1 MIVKDEAHII
11 ESTLAHLMEQFP
23 ITHWVIDDTGSTDGT
38 QKIIS
43 KFFEKRNIPGTLHKT
58 EWRDF
63 GFNRSKALEHAYN
76 LTDYVLV
83 WDADDSVVGRFVL
96 PRPLTADQYSFTFG
110 DAAGFR
116 YSRTQLFNNRKR
128 WCYKGVLHEYPA
140 SAEPPGAPTP
150 PATGAPTPPATGA
163 PIPVTGD
170 YYFVS
175 GRTGARSRDPEKYKK
190 DAAVLEKALIKEPN
204 NDRYVYYCANSYK
217 DAGEPTKAIKKY
229 KQLLT
234 MNGWSEERYMA
245 CIQIYDL
252 SSCETNLH
260 YLVDSYSH
268 SPERIEGIYRLVRH
282 YCIKGQFRVALMYY
296 GLIADH
302 YENHYSPA
310 TIANKLFVSRDDY
323 DYYLPY
329 YVIICAIRVSNWSL
343 AERMYTMIFRFGTG
357 ARLDSWWNINLF
369 NNLHFVVVHL
379 KSSLPFLNSMFTFR
393 DAMPY
398 RLNVLQEKAIASIL
412 DRHRSHLAEPIFRKI
427 TNKVETN
434 PKIFLSITTCK
445 RYDLFSKTMN
455 SLLRTWVDLDAVDYF
470 FCVDDNSAE
479 ADRSFMRSSYPFFD
493 FYMKGP
499 EEKGH
504 RTSMNIIWA
513 KLAALRPTYWIHLED
528 DWLFFKSGSYVRD
541 AVAFLER
548 AEPAG
553 IHQVLYNRNYAELYD
568 WDLNG
573 GAPIP
578 GESRFIVHLQS
589 DSIPGRSSGYWPHY
603 SFRPSVIRVAPLL
616 TLGNYDSP
624 NTFFERDYA
633 DRWTAAGYRSA
644 FFDDI
649 RCLHIGK
656 LTSDK
661 KGQNAYALNNE
672 SQFDSSSGSSP
683 NPELVITELVKTQ
696 IFIVNLKRREDRK
709 TAMGSLMAE
718 HGIKSYRFYE
728 AVDGL
733 ELQWSPE
740 LLSLFAGNDFGSRRG
755 VLGCALSHYR
765 LWQQLVSSAAE
776 ETQYV
781 ILEDD
786 ITVRPDF
793 KGRLEAA
800 IRYATEKPVGEKP
813 VDILFLGHHC
823 WNEADRVRVSPS
835 EGAAI
840 AFQPEKYVGGTFGYL
855 ITKRGAAAYLD
866 YIKENGIRHGIDML
880 VKKLP
885 AGTRIEVMAPH
896 IVLSEWDRSA
906 IGQPVDTDIQNDPRF
921 LSLKQGWT
929 FHPRVDSIGNDICHK
944 EEKGAHS
951 VELLMK
957 ACLDISGSVAFN
969 TLGFVKSSV
978 ALPLVASPYFGSGD
992 GIYIRD
998 GYVSVKRVKL
1008 LCNWCSSAE
1017 LCAMVAPMLEDTL
1030 STIHVTSTTDASL
1043 IDYWLILNK
1052 PQEGDYYDPART
1064 VVFQL
1069 EPWCGESWQAH
1080 GAKTWGDWA
1089 RPDPARFLRVL
1100 TAKTGLIPATWQ
1112 ISRVPPPA
1120 DYVRASRI
1128 SCILSEKYTD
1138 PGQRHRVDFLR
1149 FLEAKG
1155 GIPLSVFGREN
1166 YHGLTS
1172 YAGPVPGP
1180 KEAAIQPYKYYFMC
1194 ENNAEP
1200 NYVTEKLWDAILC
1213 ETLCFYWGAPNVAD
1227 HVNPQAFIQLDMS
1240 DYEESYRRIQNALA
1254 TDAWASRLPHI
1265 RAAKRR
1271 LIEEQQMFAV
1281 LGRILSS

>member
-1 MIVKDEAHII
+1 MIVKNEAHII
-11 ESTLAHLMEQFP
+11 AATLAHLMEQFP

-38 QKIIS
+38 QELIT
-43 KFFEKRNIPGTLHKT
+43 KFFAEKGIPGTLHQT

-96 PRPLTADQYSFTFG
+96 PSPLIADQYSFTFG

-128 WCYKGVLHEYPA
+128 WCYKGVLHEYPV
-140 SAEPPGAPTP
+140 SAEVTGPPT
-150 PATGAPTPPATGA
+150 
-163 PIPVTGD
+163 PVTGN

-175 GRTGARSRDPEKYKK
+175 GRSGARSRDPEKYKK
-190 DAAVLEKALIKEPN
+190 DAAVLERGLLTEPN

-217 DAGEPTKAIKKY
+217 DAGEPEKAIAKY

-252 SSCETNLH
+252 SPCEANLH
-260 YLVDSYSH
+260 YLVDSYRH
-268 SPERIEGIYRLVRH
+268 SPERVEGIYRLVRH
-282 YCIKGQFRVALMYY
+282 YCIKGQDRVALMYY
-296 GLIADH
+296 GLVADH
-302 YENHYSPA
+302 YEKHYDPV
-310 TIANKLFVSRDDY
+310 TIATKLFVSRDDY

-329 YVIICAIRVSNWSL
+329 YVIICAIRVGNWVL
-343 AERMYTMIFRFGTG
+343 ATRMFAMIFRLGSSQ
-357 ARLDSWWNINLF
+357 APWWNNNLF
-369 NNLHFVVVHL
+369 HNLQFVVPHL
-379 KSSLPFLNSMFTFR
+379 TVSLPFLNSLFAFR
-393 DAMPY
+393 DALPY
-398 RLNVLQEKAIASIL
+398 RLETRHEKTIGAIV
-412 DRHRSHLAEPIFRKI
+412 DRHRDHLTEPISRPLK
-427 TNKVETN
+427 NKQDVQ
-434 PKIFLSITTCK
+434 ILLSVTTCK
-445 RYDLFSKTMN
+445 RYDLFRKTMD
-455 SLLRTWVDLDAVDYF
+455 SMLRTWTDLDAVDYF

-479 ADRSFMRSSYPFFD
+479 ADRSLMRGSYPFFD

-499 EEKGH
+499 AEKGH
-504 RTSMNIIWA
+504 RASMNIIWA
-513 KLAALRPTYWIHLED
+513 KLAALRPAYWIHLED

-548 AEPAG
+548 AEPTG

-656 LTSDK
+656 LTSDRM
-661 KGQNAYALNNE
+661 GQNAYSLNEE
-672 SQFDSSSGSSP
+672 SQFCSSSSI
-683 NPELVITELVKTQ
+683 PELVITERIQPQ
-696 IFIVNLKRREDRK
+696 IFIVNLKRRADRK
-709 TAMGSLMAE
+709 TAMEALMTA
-718 HGIKSYRFYE
+718 HGIKDYRFYE

-740 LLSLFAGNDFGSRRG
+740 LLRLFADNDFGSRRG

-765 LWQQLVSSAAE
+765 LWQQLASSLSAAE
-776 ETQYV
+776 SQYV

-786 ITVRPDF
+786 ITVLPDF
-793 KGRLEAA
+793 KERLEAV
-800 IRYATEKPVGEKP
+800 ISYAATKP

-823 WNEADRVRVSPS
+823 WNEADRDLG
-835 EGAAI
+835 GA
-840 AFQPEKYVGGTFGYL
+840 PEKNPTIPFQAETYVGGTFGYL

-880 VKKLP
+880 VKKLLP
-885 AGTRIEVMAPH
+885 GTAHIEVAAPH
-896 IVLSEWDRSA
+896 IVLSEWDRSS
-906 IGQPVDTDIQNDPRF
+906 IGKPVDTDIQSDRRS
-921 LSLKQGWT
+921 LSLKDGWT
-929 FHPRVDSIGNDICHK
+929 FHPGLDSIGGDICHIAK
-944 EEKGAHS
+944 QP

-978 ALPLVASPYFGSGD
+978 ALPLVGTPYFGSGD

-998 GYVSVKRVKL
+998 SRVSPIKRIKL

-1017 LCAMVAPMLEDTL
+1017 LCAMVAPILA
-1030 STIHVTSTTDASL
+1030 SGAGSGSGPAPIQVTSTTNPAD

-1155 GIPLSVFGREN
+1155 GIPLSIFGREN

-1213 ETLCFYWGAPNVAD
+1213 EALCFYWGAPNVAD

-1240 DYEESYRRIQNALA
+1240 DYEESYRRIQTALA
-1254 TDAWASRLPHI
+1254 TDAWTSRLPHI
-1265 RAAKRR
+1265 QAAKRR

>member
-1 MIVKDEAHII
+1 MLRQGKMSLCLNMIVKNEAHII
-11 ESTLAHLMEQFP
+11 GATLAHLMEQFP

-38 QKIIS
+38 QELITQ
-43 KFFEKRNIPGTLHKT
+43 FFTEKGIPGTLHQT
-58 EWRDF
+58 DWRDF

-96 PRPLTADQYSFTFG
+96 PSPLTADQYSFTFG
-110 DAAGFR
+110 DAGGFR

-140 SAEPPGAPTP
+140 SAEATGTPTP
-150 PATGAPTPPATGA
+150 PATGPPTPVA
-163 PIPVTGD
+163 GD

-175 GRTGARSRDPEKYKK
+175 GRSGARSRDPEKYKK
-190 DAAVLEKALIKEPN
+190 DAAVLERGLLSEPN

-217 DAGEPTKAIKKY
+217 DAGEPEKAIAKY

-252 SSCETNLH
+252 SPCEANLH
-260 YLVDSYSH
+260 YLVDSYRH
-268 SPERIEGIYRLVRH
+268 SPERVEGIYRLVRH
-282 YCIKGQFRVALMYY
+282 YCIKGQDRVALMYY
-296 GLIADH
+296 GLVADH
-302 YENHYSPA
+302 YEKHYAPA
-310 TIANKLFVSRDDY
+310 TIASKLFVSRDDY

-329 YVIICAIRVSNWSL
+329 YVIICAVRVGNWLL
-343 AERMYTMIFRFGTG
+343 AERMFAMIFRLGSSQ
-357 ARLDSWWNINLF
+357 APWWNNNLF
-369 NNLHFVVVHL
+369 HNLQFVVPHL
-379 KSSLPFLNSMFTFR
+379 TVSLPFLNSLFAFR
-393 DAMPY
+393 DALPY
-398 RLNVLQEKAIASIL
+398 RLETRHEKTIGAIV
-412 DRHRSHLAEPIFRKI
+412 DCHRGHLTEPISRPLK
-427 TNKVETN
+427 NKQDVQ
-434 PKIFLSITTCK
+434 ILLSVTTCK
-445 RYDLFSKTMN
+445 RYDLFRKTMD
-455 SLLRTWVDLDAVDYF
+455 SMLRTWADLDAVDYF

-479 ADRSFMRSSYPFFD
+479 ADRSLMRGSYPFFD
-493 FYMKGP
+493 FHMKGP
-499 EEKGH
+499 AEKGH
-504 RTSMNIIWA
+504 RASMNIIWA
-513 KLAALRPTYWIHLED
+513 KLATLRPTYWIHLED

-568 WDLNG
+568 WELNG

-656 LTSDK
+656 LTSDRD
-661 KGQNAYALNNE
+661 GQNAYTLNE
-672 SQFDSSSGSSP
+672 EPQFGSSSSSI
-683 NPELVITELVKTQ
+683 PELVITERIQTP
-696 IFIVNLKRREDRK
+696 IFIVNLKRRPDRK
-709 TAMGSLMAE
+709 TAMDSLMTA
-718 HGIKSYRFYE
+718 HGITGYHFYE

-740 LLSLFAGNDFGSRRG
+740 LLRLFADNDFGSRRG

-765 LWQQLVSSAAE
+765 LWQQLASVSSLAGE
-776 ETQYV
+776 QQYV

-793 KGRLEAA
+793 KERLEAVVS
-800 IRYATEKPVGEKP
+800 YAATNP

-823 WNEADRVRVSPS
+823 WNEADRDLG
-835 EGAAI
+835 GAPDKNPTI
-840 AFQPEKYVGGTFGYL
+840 PFQAEKYVGGTFGYL

-866 YIKENGIRHGIDML
+866 YMKENGIRHGIDML
-880 VKKLP
+880 VKKLLP
-885 AGTRIEVMAPH
+885 STTRIEVAAPH
-896 IVLSEWDRSA
+896 IVLSEWDRPS
-906 IGQPVDTDIQNDPRF
+906 IGKPVDTDIQGDRRS
-921 LSLKQGWT
+921 LSLKEGWT
-929 FHPRVDSIGNDICHK
+929 FHPGLDSIGGDICFIK
-944 EEKGAHS
+944 KQP

-978 ALPLVASPYFGSGD
+978 ALPLVGSPYFGTGD
-992 GIYIRD
+992 GLYIRD
-998 GYVSVKRVKL
+998 GYMSVKRVKL

-1017 LCAMVAPMLEDTL
+1017 LCAMVAPMLDNTL
-1030 STIHVTSTTDASL
+1030 STIQVTSTTDASA

-1064 VVFQL
+1064 VVAQL
-1069 EPWCGESWQAH
+1069 EPWCGEPWQKH

-1100 TAKTGLIPATWQ
+1100 TAETGLIPATWQ

-1120 DYVRASRI
+1120 DYVRDTRI

-1172 YAGPVPGP
+1172 YVGPVTGP
-1180 KEAAIQPYKYYFMC
+1180 KETAIQPYKYYFMC

-1200 NYVTEKLWDAILC
+1200 NYATEKLWDAILC
-1213 ETLCFYWGAPNVAD
+1213 ESLCFYWGAPNVAD

-1265 RAAKRR
+1265 QAAKRR
-1271 LIEEQQMFAV
+1271 LIEEQQLFAV